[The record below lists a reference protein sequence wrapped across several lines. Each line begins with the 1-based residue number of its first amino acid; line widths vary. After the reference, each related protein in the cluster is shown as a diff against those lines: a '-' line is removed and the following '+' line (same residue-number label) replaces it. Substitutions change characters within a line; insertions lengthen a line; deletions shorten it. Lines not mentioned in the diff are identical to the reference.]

1 MKEAFVTEIK
11 RALGENSI
19 LLHEPMEKHTTFEI
33 GGPADYVIFPSSIED
48 VKAAFSLLR
57 QYEIPFLILGN
68 GSNVLVR
75 DKGIRGAVVVFN
87 ALYSKMRAD
96 GNRIIAEAGASL
108 KDISKFAASCGLSG
122 IEFAVGIPGSLGGA
136 VFMNA
141 GAYDGEMKNV
151 VRHVTSLSVDGTLH
165 EWEFEQLKMGYRHS
179 IFQENDQVICE
190 VILELSPGNKESILE
205 KMDDFTKRREMKQ
218 PLEYPSAGSTFK
230 RPEGYFAGT
239 LIDQTGLKGL
249 RVGGAQVSEK
259 HAGFVINAGD
269 ATAEN
274 VLELISKVQKRVFEK
289 HGVKLYPEV
298 RVLGEE

>member
-179 IFQENDQVICE
+179 IFQENDQVI
-190 VILELSPGNKESILE
+190 
-205 KMDDFTKRREMKQ
+205 
-218 PLEYPSAGSTFK
+218 
-230 RPEGYFAGT
+230 
-239 LIDQTGLKGL
+239 
-249 RVGGAQVSEK
+249 
-259 HAGFVINAGD
+259 
-269 ATAEN
+269 
-274 VLELISKVQKRVFEK
+274 
-289 HGVKLYPEV
+289 
-298 RVLGEE
+298 